1 MYKSGSTVMSVSG
14 SFGPLLTVNDE
25 LSGSLWR
32 IDSGSATLFD
42 LQSDRSL
49 TLNGS
54 QTITGSLVV
63 NQGATFTGTQLS
75 SSIVVPI
82 ASGSSTQNYSVPV
95 AKYKAFSYLTTT
107 RPIYEDNYIRLGY
120 DATGTDPELTVNTN
134 PSAGRLQ
141 VIVFS
146 TTTATETVTD
156 VNVASG
162 TVDIYPN
169 GIGTDERLEI
179 TVSAGQDISY
189 PFYRITMVRSN
200 ITYGGNIHVTTER
213 FFTNI

>member
-1 MYKSGSTVMSVSG
+1 MSVSG
-14 SFGPLLTVNDE
+14 SSGPLLTVNDT

-32 IDSGSATLFD
+32 IDSGSAILFD

-95 AKYKAFSYLTTT
+95 AKYKSFSYLTTT
-107 RPIYEDNYIRLGY
+107 RPVYEDNYIRLGY
-120 DATGTDPELTVNTN
+120 NSTGTQPELTVNTN
-134 PSAGRLQ
+134 PSSGKLQ
-141 VIVFS
+141 AHIFS
-146 TTTATETVTD
+146 TTAISSSTSN
-156 VNVASG
+156 VNIADG
-162 TVDIYPN
+162 TVNIYTN
-169 GIGTDERLEI
+169 GIGSDERLEI
-179 TVSAGQDISY
+179 TVSAGADISY
-189 PFYRITMVRSN
+189 PFYRITMFRSN
-200 ITYGGNIHVTTER
+200 TTNGGNIHVVTNR
-213 FFTNI
+213 HFTNI